1 MPAGFDRF
9 RQTFFANFPEA
20 ARLEKA
26 LRTPRNSSPMFF
38 FQESRDPDLK
48 KSWLVLGRLGPEM
61 EASLSINGEVLFL
74 FSPHEEF
81 QRRSFNK
88 LVDKARQE
96 IAEVQRRLFGV
107 VRFTPD
113 SHISLIYSKDPSLA
127 SNLKAWNADGAAS
140 LVARVPMPDG
150 SLDEITSELRIS
162 IATVLASRDLYG
174 GKNPVTGRDFF
185 GRLETIQSVS
195 AELRNGRSIGLFGL
209 RRSGKTSLLRELQ
222 RREEPSGLALVLSDL
237 ESTDAVDDILRQAS
251 QDLVN
256 VLRRMKE
263 TRSDIWLGPES
274 EHEAKT
280 FGELSARLIRVAER
294 NSALNFVIAVDEVE
308 NLRRLASA
316 SPERV
321 RLFLGSLRRAAQAT
335 KNLSLFF
342 TGLTTRFFDQ
352 SMIVDD
358 VDNPLFGFVDSH
370 FLPPFSLAESTGLVR
385 DLGTLMML
393 DWDEDALSAVHN
405 LTGGFPFFVRDLAS
419 AVRRI
424 ALDELNDSSQLSSQ
438 VNIKEG
444 HVDVAFERWKDQ
456 AGRTWGEIIRTLES
470 YHPVMAEML
479 RATREEE
486 IREWRSIGVEGELSA
501 LALQRLGLLVPTD
514 VGRLSR
520 SPSLIAL
527 DGLAGRPA
535 VLVSDIQK
543 RRDLRDLLSRTE
555 SLHLEFKSTARWN
568 IQSNKKDQA
577 IEEAVVKSVAAFLNS
592 DGGTLVIGV
601 NDDGEPRGL
610 AEDLNT
616 CRGSFDQYERW
627 LMGSLLG
634 QKIGMEIISQCVQFA
649 QHSLD
654 GHDLV
659 VLEVQ
664 KFPGVAWVASG
675 DDDSLYV
682 RNGNETQQ
690 LRGRRAAEFARN
702 RLA

>member
-1 MPAGFDRF
+1 MPASFDRF
-9 RQTFFANFPEA
+9 RQTFFAKFPEA

-26 LRTPRNSSPMFF
+26 LRTPRNSNPMFF

-88 LVDKARQE
+88 LIDKARQE
-96 IAEVQRRLFGV
+96 IMDVQRQLFGV

-113 SHISLIYSKDPSLA
+113 SHISLIYSTDPSLTK
-127 SNLKAWNADGAAS
+127 NLKAWNADGAAS
-140 LVARVPMPDG
+140 LVARVPLLNG
-150 SLDEITSELRIS
+150 SFEGITSELRSS

-209 RRSGKTSLLRELQ
+209 RRSGKTSLLKELQ

-237 ESTDAVDDILRQAS
+237 ESTDAVDDILRQVS
-251 QDLVN
+251 QDLLN

-263 TRSDIWLGPES
+263 TRSDIWLGPEA

-294 NSALNFVIAVDEVE
+294 NSSLNFVIAVDEVE
-308 NLRRLASA
+308 NLRRLARV
-316 SPERV
+316 SPEKV
-321 RLFLGSLRRAAQAT
+321 RLFLGSIRRAAQAT

-342 TGLTTRFFDQ
+342 TGLTTAFFDQ
-352 SMIVDD
+352 SMIVDE

-393 DWDEDALSAVHN
+393 EWEEEALSAVHN

-419 AVRRI
+419 AVRQV
-424 ALDELNDSSQLSSQ
+424 ALAELTELPQISSQ
-438 VNIKEG
+438 VMIRKL
-444 HVDVAFERWKDQ
+444 HVDAAFQQWKDQ
-456 AGRTWGEIIRTLES
+456 AGRTWREVIRTLES

-479 RATREEE
+479 HANAEEE

-501 LALQRLGLLVPTD
+501 LALQRLGLLIAAD
-514 VGRLSR
+514 GGGLKR
-520 SPSLIAL
+520 SASLVAL
-527 DGLAGRPA
+527 DGLAGKPT
-535 VLVSDIQK
+535 VLVVDIQK
-543 RRDLRDLLSRTE
+543 RRDLRSLLSQPE

-568 IQSNKKDQA
+568 LRSGKKDQA
-577 IEEAVVKSVAAFLNS
+577 IEDAIVKSVAAFLNT

-610 AEDLNT
+610 TEDLST

-634 QKIGMEIISQCVQFA
+634 QKIGAEIVSQYVQYA
-649 QHSLD
+649 KHSLD

-659 VLEVQ
+659 VLGVR
-664 KFPGVAWVASG
+664 KFPGIAWVASG
-675 DDDSLYV
+675 EDDDLYV
-682 RNGNETQQ
+682 RNGNETRQ
-690 LRGRRAAEFARN
+690 LRGRRAAEFARS
-702 RLA
+702 RPA